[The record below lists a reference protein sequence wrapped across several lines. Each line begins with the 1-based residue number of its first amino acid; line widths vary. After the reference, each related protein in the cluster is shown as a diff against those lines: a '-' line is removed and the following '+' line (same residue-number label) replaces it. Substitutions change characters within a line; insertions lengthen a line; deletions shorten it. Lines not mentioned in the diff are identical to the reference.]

1 MKKIYSKNFQ
11 KHTSFILFLFI
22 SCFILFS
29 TSFMFL
35 TNAATATDYW
45 SSYQETNFTEG
56 DGTSSSP
63 YVIITPGQ
71 LYYFLSQKNGYA
83 KLGTSIDL
91 SAHLWNSPQ
100 RYGSSITLDGN
111 GYAITNLKSTSA
123 AAGLIGVSNTTTS
136 IITIKNLT
144 ISVNISY
151 NGNSI
156 SYTGAFVGGAVGSVI
171 LNKCVAYGSISN
183 TSNSSYIGGMVGTA
197 TSVTATQCIN
207 YININGKAQYAGGI
221 IGYVSNSA
229 IFDTCGNNGT
239 IESTRTSENFV
250 GGIAG
255 QVATVSSLS
264 KCYNSQSLTSSKGY
278 VGGLIGGQTGS
289 TNYTISSVYNTGV
302 ITGEYAGGF
311 IGQSNGKV
319 TISYAYNTG
328 NVISKENTSVKYKD
342 VQIDQVIN
350 EWSPFELEWSWENQD
365 YAKNSLIPDNY
376 SLSFSKGIEQFGTGG
391 GYYPSNDYDLY
402 AVIKNISYVNYVPN
416 ISFVNNSEKFLENVS
431 QNVYSIA
438 PESYKYGQHNDIKFT
453 LGFCGKDGN
462 SYYTRGEF
470 VFSLGGYY
478 NQNIYSF
485 YPRDLEGHRLYINR
499 SQDICIKALNSTWD
513 DVFRDYRVETIQILG
528 VNVQKYNDNITFTP
542 LLYFEYWKKDNFGFD
557 QYKDDLIYPFSD
569 YGTYS
574 YTLPNIPNAPTFY
587 SVNQIKTAELGENFV
602 VDGKINNGLPY
613 LKDFYW

>member
-1 MKKIYSKNFQ
+1 MKKIYSKNFF
-11 KHTSFILFLFI
+11 KTSSLLMGLYFCLFVFTINFFTFSLF
-22 SCFILFS
+22 
-29 TSFMFL
+29 
-35 TNAATATDYW
+35 AEDQDYW

-63 YVIITPGQ
+63 YVITTPGQ

-123 AAGLIGVSNTTTS
+123 AAGLIGVSNTTKS

-151 NGNSI
+151 NGNLI

-183 TSNSSYIGGMVGTA
+183 TSNSSYTGGMVGTA
-197 TSVTATQCIN
+197 TSVTAKQCIN

-239 IESTRTSENFV
+239 IESTRTSESLV
-250 GGIAG
+250 GGIVG

-264 KCYNSQSLTSSKGY
+264 KCYNAQSLTSSKGY
-278 VGGLIGGQTGS
+278 VGGLIGEQTGS

-319 TISYAYNTG
+319 TISYAYNSA
-328 NVISKENTSVKYKD
+328 NVNSTINSSPQYETIVLDADVNNQQFVLNSGYYIQTKSVSNNNLAQQY
-342 VQIDQVIN
+342 
-350 EWSPFELEWSWENQD
+350 E
-365 YAKNSLIPDNY
+365 
-376 SLSFSKGIEQFGTGG
+376 TGG
-391 GYYPSNDYDLY
+391 GYLGLYEQIKSVEYVIDMPNTSIINNIEQLNSNSTNVYTVKPNSFDASNIYNFNFVLHFNVADPNYQISTNFTLDRRTFKSQKFLAFNAAEETGDGMYQNPNHDCDGYWLNDDEFLVEIIKSQISDY
-402 AVIKNISYVNYVPN
+402 NYVVCIYMLGIEVVKTQN
-416 ISFVNNSEKFLENVS
+416 TLSFSPLLFF
-431 QNVYSIA
+431 
-438 PESYKYGQHNDIKFT
+438 SYRAK
-453 LGFCGKDGN
+453 
-462 SYYTRGEF
+462 
-470 VFSLGGYY
+470 GYY
-478 NQNIYSF
+478 EYGYKVIY
-485 YPRDLEGHRLYINR
+485 L
-499 SQDICIKALNSTWD
+499 
-513 DVFRDYRVETIQILG
+513 
-528 VNVQKYNDNITFTP
+528 
-542 LLYFEYWKKDNFGFD
+542 
-557 QYKDDLIYPFSD
+557 PFSD

-574 YTLPNIPNAPTFY
+574 YTLPDIPDAPTFY

-613 LKDFYW
+613 LKDFYWQNA

>member
-1 MKKIYSKNFQ
+1 MKKIYSKNFF
-11 KHTSFILFLFI
+11 KTSSLLMGLYFCLFVFTINFFTFSLF
-22 SCFILFS
+22 
-29 TSFMFL
+29 
-35 TNAATATDYW
+35 AEDQDYW

-63 YVIITPGQ
+63 YVITTPGQ

-207 YININGKAQYAGGI
+207 YININGKARYAGGI

-239 IESTRTSENFV
+239 IKSTRTSESFV

-278 VGGLIGGQTGS
+278 VGGLIGGQTDS

-319 TISYAYNTG
+319 TISYAYNSANVNSTINSSPQYETIVLDADVNNQQFVLNSGYYIQTKSVSNNNLAQQYETG
-328 NVISKENTSVKYKD
+328 GGNINLGLYEQIKSVEYVIDMPNTSIINNIEQLNSNSTNVYTVKPNSFDASNIYNFNFVLHFNVAD
-342 VQIDQVIN
+342 PNYQISTNFTFDRRTFKSQKFLAFYAAEETGDGMYQYPNHDCNGYWLDDDEFLMEIIK
-350 EWSPFELEWSWENQD
+350 SQISD
-365 YAKNSLIPDNY
+365 YNHVVCIHMLGIEVVKTQNT
-376 SLSFSKGIEQFGTGG
+376 LSFS
-391 GYYPSNDYDLY
+391 
-402 AVIKNISYVNYVPN
+402 
-416 ISFVNNSEKFLENVS
+416 
-431 QNVYSIA
+431 
-438 PESYKYGQHNDIKFT
+438 
-453 LGFCGKDGN
+453 
-462 SYYTRGEF
+462 
-470 VFSLGGYY
+470 
-478 NQNIYSF
+478 
-485 YPRDLEGHRLYINR
+485 
-499 SQDICIKALNSTWD
+499 
-513 DVFRDYRVETIQILG
+513 
-528 VNVQKYNDNITFTP
+528 P
-542 LLYFEYWKKDNFGFD
+542 LLFFSYRAKGYNAFEYEYGYNV
-557 QYKDDLIYPFSD
+557 IYLPFSD

-574 YTLPNIPNAPTFY
+574 YTLPDIPDAPTFY
-587 SVNQIKTAELGENFV
+587 SVNQIKTAELGENFMV
-602 VDGKINNGLPY
+602 NENINNGLPY
-613 LKDFYW
+613 LKDFYWQNA

>member
-63 YVIITPGQ
+63 YVITTPGQ

-207 YININGKAQYAGGI
+207 YININGKARYAGGI

-239 IESTRTSENFV
+239 IKSTRTSESFV

-278 VGGLIGGQTGS
+278 VGGLIGGQTDS

-319 TISYAYNTG
+319 TISYAYNSANVNSTINSSPQYETIVLDADVNNQQFVLNSGYYIQTKSVSNNNLAQQYETG
-328 NVISKENTSVKYKD
+328 GGNINLGLYEQIKSVEYVIDMPNTSIINNIEQLNSNSTNVYTVKPNSFDASNIYNFNFVLHFNVAD
-342 VQIDQVIN
+342 PNYQISTNFTFDRRTFKSQKFLAFYAAEETGDGMYQYPNHDCNGYWLDDDEFLMEIIK
-350 EWSPFELEWSWENQD
+350 SQISD
-365 YAKNSLIPDNY
+365 YNHVVCIHMLGIEVVKTQNT
-376 SLSFSKGIEQFGTGG
+376 LSFS
-391 GYYPSNDYDLY
+391 
-402 AVIKNISYVNYVPN
+402 
-416 ISFVNNSEKFLENVS
+416 
-431 QNVYSIA
+431 
-438 PESYKYGQHNDIKFT
+438 
-453 LGFCGKDGN
+453 
-462 SYYTRGEF
+462 
-470 VFSLGGYY
+470 
-478 NQNIYSF
+478 
-485 YPRDLEGHRLYINR
+485 
-499 SQDICIKALNSTWD
+499 
-513 DVFRDYRVETIQILG
+513 
-528 VNVQKYNDNITFTP
+528 P
-542 LLYFEYWKKDNFGFD
+542 LLFFSYRAKGYNAFEYEYGYNV
-557 QYKDDLIYPFSD
+557 IYLPFSD

-574 YTLPNIPNAPTFY
+574 YTLPDIPDAPTFY

-613 LKDFYW
+613 LKAFYW

>member
-35 TNAATATDYW
+35 TNAVTATDYW

-63 YVIITPGQ
+63 YVITTPGQ

-197 TSVTATQCIN
+197 TGVKATQCIN

-239 IESTRTSENFV
+239 IESTRTSESFV

-319 TISYAYNTG
+319 TISYAYNSANVNSTINSSPQYETIVLDAYVNNQQFVLNSGYYVQTKSVSNNNLAQQYETG
-328 NVISKENTSVKYKD
+328 GGNINLGLYEQIKSVEYVIDMPNTSIINNIEQLNSNSTNVYTVKPNSFDASNIYNFNFVLHFNVAD
-342 VQIDQVIN
+342 PNYQISTNFTFDRRTFKSQKFLAFNAAEETGDGMYQYPNHDCNGYWLDDDEFLMEIIK
-350 EWSPFELEWSWENQD
+350 SQISD
-365 YAKNSLIPDNY
+365 YNY
-376 SLSFSKGIEQFGTGG
+376 VVCIYMLGIEVVKTQNTLSFSPLLFFSYRAK
-391 GYYPSNDYDLY
+391 GYYEYGY
-402 AVIKNISYVNYVPN
+402 KVIY
-416 ISFVNNSEKFLENVS
+416 L
-431 QNVYSIA
+431 
-438 PESYKYGQHNDIKFT
+438 
-453 LGFCGKDGN
+453 
-462 SYYTRGEF
+462 
-470 VFSLGGYY
+470 
-478 NQNIYSF
+478 
-485 YPRDLEGHRLYINR
+485 
-499 SQDICIKALNSTWD
+499 
-513 DVFRDYRVETIQILG
+513 
-528 VNVQKYNDNITFTP
+528 
-542 LLYFEYWKKDNFGFD
+542 
-557 QYKDDLIYPFSD
+557 PFSD

-574 YTLPNIPNAPTFY
+574 YTLPDIPDVPTFY
-587 SVNQIKTAELGENFV
+587 SVNQIKTAELGENFMV
-602 VDGKINNGLPY
+602 NEDINNGLPY
-613 LKDFYW
+613 LKDFYWQNA

>member
-1 MKKIYSKNFQ
+1 MKKIYSKNFF
-11 KHTSFILFLFI
+11 KTSSLLMGLYFCLFVFTINFFTFSLF
-22 SCFILFS
+22 
-29 TSFMFL
+29 
-35 TNAATATDYW
+35 AEDQDYW

-63 YVIITPGQ
+63 YVITTPGQ

-319 TISYAYNTG
+319 TISYAYNSANVNSTINSSPQYETIVLDADVNNQQFVLNSGYYIQTKSVSNNNLAQQYETG
-328 NVISKENTSVKYKD
+328 GGNINLDLYEQIKSVEYVIDMPNTSIINNIEQLNSNSTNVYTVKPNSFDASNIYNFNFVLHFNVAD
-342 VQIDQVIN
+342 PNYQISTNFTLDRRTFKSQKFLAFDAAEETGDGMYQNPNHDCDGYWLNDDEFLVEIIK
-350 EWSPFELEWSWENQD
+350 SQISD
-365 YAKNSLIPDNY
+365 YNY
-376 SLSFSKGIEQFGTGG
+376 VVCIYMLGIEVVKTQNTLSFSPLLFFSYRAK
-391 GYYPSNDYDLY
+391 GYYEYGY
-402 AVIKNISYVNYVPN
+402 KVIY
-416 ISFVNNSEKFLENVS
+416 L
-431 QNVYSIA
+431 
-438 PESYKYGQHNDIKFT
+438 
-453 LGFCGKDGN
+453 
-462 SYYTRGEF
+462 
-470 VFSLGGYY
+470 
-478 NQNIYSF
+478 
-485 YPRDLEGHRLYINR
+485 
-499 SQDICIKALNSTWD
+499 
-513 DVFRDYRVETIQILG
+513 
-528 VNVQKYNDNITFTP
+528 
-542 LLYFEYWKKDNFGFD
+542 
-557 QYKDDLIYPFSD
+557 PFSD

-574 YTLPNIPNAPTFY
+574 YTLPDIPDAPTFY
-587 SVNQIKTAELGENFV
+587 SVNQIKTAELGENFMV
-602 VDGKINNGLPY
+602 NENINNGLPY
-613 LKDFYW
+613 LKDFYWQNA